1 MNAQDASRLMEG
13 QGVSVKAFAA
23 AARGPAHTA
32 RHSRASA
39 ALEVGAYLGLVALR
53 VVQGFRQIFGIDAAV
68 MVASAS
74 TLQGLGLD
82 GGGHAHMHRQGKRR
96 QATGVAQ
103 DGGCMVACGDEGGR
117 SGSRDRGCT
126 CTLGHS
132 VALYMLQTH
141 TRYSDECRH

>member
-1 MNAQDASRLMEG
+1 MNAQDASRLMER

-23 AARGPAHTA
+23 AARGTAHTA

-39 ALEVGAYLGLVALR
+39 ALEVGAYLGLVTLG

-74 TLQGLGLD
+74 ALQGLGLD
-82 GGGHAHMHRQGKRR
+82 GGGHVHKHRLGKRR

-103 DGGCMVACGDEGGR
+103 DGGCVVACGEEGGR
-117 SGSRDRGCT
+117 SAAPARWDTASHYT
-126 CTLGHS
+126 CCKR
-132 VALYMLQTH
+132 
-141 TRYSDECRH
+141 TRVTVTSADVE